1 MITREEIM
9 AVYEQGPEVV
19 VTLVEGIM
27 VSFQQQIE
35 QLQAQVKQLQDQL
48 ALNSRNSGKPPAS
61 DGLKRQTK
69 SLRTPSG
76 KKSGAQPGHPGKAL
90 KAVETPDV
98 IERHQATACHHCG
111 QPLADV
117 PGEDLSDRRQVFEL
131 PPLRLQVTEHRVVQQ
146 TCPQCQTLNCGAFP
160 ALVAP
165 GVQYGPSVKAL
176 ITYWVEEQLL
186 PWQRTSEMFAELFG
200 QPISEGT
207 LAHALA
213 QCADELEDAEKSIK
227 QALIRAEVAHFD
239 ESGLYVA
246 GRRDWLHVASTAQLT
261 YYSTH
266 RQRGSQATDEI
277 GILPKF
283 QGRAMHDAWSP
294 YFSYACEHGLCNA
307 HHLRELTFVHEQ
319 MQQDWAKELK
329 DLLLSMKDAVA
340 QASTQGATSLPL
352 VQQNEFAA
360 RYDQILNQGLALAVN
375 QRPPPTGQRGRA
387 KQSKSK
393 NLLDRLAQR
402 KAETL
407 AFVRDFQ
414 VPFDNNQAERDI
426 RMIKT
431 QQKVSGC
438 FRSKEGAQAFC
449 RIRGYISTLKKQ
461 GRNVLAALSSVFT
474 GSPLSPLP
482 EG

>member
-1 MITREEIM
+1 MVTREEII
-9 AVYEQGPEVV
+9 AVYEQGPEAV
-19 VTLVEGIM
+19 VTLVEGLIA
-27 VSFQQQIE
+27 SFQQQIE

-48 ALNSRNSGKPPAS
+48 ALNSRNSGKPPTRA
-61 DGLKRQTK
+61 GLQRQTK
-69 SLRTPSG
+69 ALRTSSG

-90 KAVETPDV
+90 QAVETPDV
-98 IERHQATACHHCG
+98 IERHQATACQHCG
-111 QPLADV
+111 QCLSDV
-117 PGEDLSDRRQVFEL
+117 PGTDLPERRQVFEL

-146 TCPQCQTLNCGAFP
+146 TCPQCQTPNDGAFP
-160 ALVAP
+160 AGVAP
-165 GVQYGPSVKAL
+165 GVQYGPAVKAL
-176 ITYWVEEQLL
+176 VTYWVDAQLL
-186 PWQRTSEMFAELFG
+186 PWQRTSEMFADLFG
-200 QPISEGT
+200 QPIAEGT
-207 LAHALA
+207 IANAIA
-213 QCADELEDAEKSIK
+213 QCADALADADEEIK

-261 YYSTH
+261 HYATH
-266 RQRGSQATDEI
+266 GKRGRAATDAI

-283 QGRAMHDAWSP
+283 QGRALHDAWSP
-294 YFSYACEHGLCNA
+294 YFGYACEHGLCNA

-319 MQQDWAKELK
+319 MQQDWAQALK
-329 DLLLSMKDAVA
+329 DLLLEMKDAVA
-340 QASTQGATSLPL
+340 HARAHGAVSLPEL
-352 VQQNEFAA
+352 AQTQFEA
-360 RYDQILNQGLALAVN
+360 RYDEILQQGFALPVN
-375 QRPPPTGQRGRA
+375 QTPQPTGQRGRT
-387 KQSKSK
+387 KQAKSK

-407 AFVRDFQ
+407 AFLRDFQ

-438 FRSKEGAQAFC
+438 FRSQAGAQAFC
-449 RIRGYISTLKKQ
+449 RIRGYISTFKKQ

-482 EG
+482 TG

>member
-1 MITREEIM
+1 MVKREEII
-9 AVYEQGPEVV
+9 AVYEQGSEAV
-19 VTLVEGIM
+19 VTLVEGLI

-48 ALNSRNSGKPPAS
+48 ALNSRNSGKPPTS

-90 KAVETPDV
+90 QAVETPDV
-98 IERHQATACHHCG
+98 IERHQASVCRHCAHH
-111 QPLADV
+111 
-117 PGEDLSDRRQVFEL
+117 LSDVSGTDLPERRQVFDL
-131 PPLRLQVTEHRVVQQ
+131 PPLRLHVTEHRVVQQ
-146 TCPQCQTLNCGAFP
+146 TCPQCQTLNEGAFP
-160 ALVAP
+160 VTVAP
-165 GVQYGPSVKAL
+165 GVQYGPGVKAL
-176 ITYWVEEQLL
+176 ATYWVEDQLL
-186 PWQRTSEMFAELFG
+186 PWQRTSEMFADLFG
-200 QPISEGT
+200 QSIAEGT
-207 LAHALA
+207 IANAIA
-213 QCADELEDAEKSIK
+213 QCADELADADEEIK
-227 QALIRAEVAHFD
+227 QALIQAEVAHFD

-261 YYSTH
+261 HYSTH
-266 RQRGSQATDEI
+266 GKRGSAATDAI

-283 QGRAMHDAWSP
+283 QGRAIHDAWSP
-294 YFSYACEHGLCNA
+294 YFGYACEHGLCNA

-329 DLLLSMKDAVA
+329 DLLLEMKEAVA
-340 QASTQGATSLPL
+340 QACTQGATSLPDL
-352 VQQNEFAA
+352 AQRQFET
-360 RYDQILNQGLALAVN
+360 RYDEILRQGLALTIN
-375 QRPPPTGQRGRA
+375 QTPLPTGQRGRT
-387 KQSKSK
+387 KQAKSK
-393 NLLDRLAQR
+393 NLLDRLVQR

-407 AFVRDFQ
+407 AFLRDFQ

-438 FRSKEGAQAFC
+438 FRSQEGAQAFC

-461 GRNVLAALSSVFT
+461 GRNILTALRSVFT

-482 EG
+482 TG